1 VPLCGYEG
9 GVGRKMRT
17 EMEELGSMWRSL
29 EATSCATEKAW
40 FNGAVASFA
49 R

>member
-1 VPLCGYEG
+1 
-9 GVGRKMRT
+9 MRT
-17 EMEELGSMWRSL
+17 EREELGSMWRSL
-29 EATSCATEKAW
+29 EATSSVTEKAW